1 MSLGSP
7 SASPLQT
14 LRDRFQGRPDS
25 EHGQALTRLAITVV
39 FLVYLAGA
47 ASFGAGTSAEL
58 LPALAVVGVE
68 ALVGIGLLLAIA
80 RQPGVSHG
88 RRVIGM
94 LADYG
99 AVGALMF
106 LLGEVTA
113 PLYVVLMWVTIGNG
127 LRYGTG
133 FLYKAIGLAT
143 VAFLAVILATPYWRA
158 NPAMAW
164 GLLVGLVAIP
174 MYLSSLL
181 ASLTRA
187 TQEARQAS
195 EAKSRFLANMSHEF
209 RTPLNGIVGMSALI
223 STTRLSPEQRECA
236 EVIEASA
243 KSLLALVEDVLDI
256 SAIEAGKMQVHETAF
271 GLRTMMRA
279 VATMIRPSATAR
291 HLSFDVHV
299 ADDVQD
305 ELEGDA
311 DHLRQVLLNLL
322 SNAVKFTVQGGV
334 VLAVTRCQAPDQRH
348 WLRFSVRDTGVGIPL
363 DAQNR
368 LFEAFEQ
375 GDAGRSRRF
384 GGSGLGTTIAKS
396 LTEAMGGQIAFESRE
411 GIGSHFWVELPFRL
425 PQAPAPGV
433 AAPGAATGSDPANVI
448 AFDDPFVRHRAR
460 VRPMRVLIADDHV
473 PNQIVLRRVIEKGG
487 HRPQVVGSG
496 EDVLQA
502 LEHEDFDL
510 AIIDLHMPDLNGIDV
525 LRQARVM
532 QAGARRRTPFVV
544 LSADVTPESIRACEQ
559 AGAACFLPKPVIAAR
574 LLDVIAE
581 IASGARTVGTAPMSA
596 GSSATPAGDVD
607 ISVLR
612 ELRELDQGD
621 GFLENYM
628 LECRR
633 DIGRCLDAMG
643 QAVEQEN
650 WNDFRDH
657 AHAFKGVAGNIG
669 LVALAQQAGD
679 AMQMPDWQL
688 AREARTRC
696 RTMVDQVERLQATLV
711 ALPRL
716 ILEGSAGESSGA
728 EETR

>member
-1 MSLGSP
+1 MSQGNPPGS
-7 SASPLQT
+7 ALQA
-14 LRDRFQGRPDS
+14 LRERFQGRPDS
-25 EHGQALTRLAITVV
+25 EHGQALTRLAITVL
-39 FLVYLAGA
+39 FLIYLAGA
-47 ASFGAGTSAEL
+47 ASFGGGTSTEL

-68 ALVGIGLLLAIA
+68 ALVGIGLLIGIAI
-80 RQPGVSHG
+80 QPGISHG

-99 AVGALMF
+99 VVGSLMF

-133 FLYKAIGLAT
+133 FLYKAIALAT
-143 VAFLAVILATPYWRA
+143 VAFMLVILATPYWQA
-158 NPAMAW
+158 NPVMAW
-164 GLLVGLVAIP
+164 GLLIGLVAIP

-181 ASLTRA
+181 ANLTRA
-187 TQEARQAS
+187 TQEARQAN

-256 SAIEAGKMQVHETAF
+256 SAIEAGKLQVHETAF
-271 GLRTMMRA
+271 GLRALVRA

-299 ADDVQD
+299 AEDVPDD
-305 ELEGDA
+305 LEGDA

-334 VLAVTRCQAPDQRH
+334 VLAVTRSQVPDQRH
-348 WLRFSVRDTGVGIPL
+348 WLRFSVRDTGVGIPV
-363 DAQNR
+363 DAQKR

-396 LTEAMGGQIAFESRE
+396 LTEAMGGRIAFESRE
-411 GIGSHFWVELPFRL
+411 GIGSHFWVDLPFRL
-425 PQAPAPGV
+425 PMARAADQADTPA
-433 AAPGAATGSDPANVI
+433 AASDPANVI

-460 VRPMRVLIADDHV
+460 VRQMRVLIADDHV

-502 LEHEDFDL
+502 LENEDFDL

-532 QAGARRRTPFVV
+532 QAGARRRTPFIV

-581 IASGARTVGTAPMSA
+581 IASGARSVGVAA
-596 GSSATPAGDVD
+596 GATGSPTSSVGDVD
-607 ISVLR
+607 TSVLR

-621 GFLENYM
+621 GFLENYV

-633 DIGRCLDAMG
+633 DIGRCLDAMHR
-643 QAVEQEN
+643 AADAEN
-650 WNDFRDH
+650 WNDFREQ

-679 AMQMPDWQL
+679 AMRMPDWQL
-688 AREARTRC
+688 AREARARN
-696 RTMVDQVERLQATLV
+696 RTMAEQVERLQATLA

-716 ILEGSAGESSGA
+716 ILEGGAGGDGSGA